1 MNPLEKDIAE
11 SKPQLAPHE
20 HARAPVTALAVD
32 YRDGEHVLA
41 ACWRWGRCCAS

>member
-20 HARAPVTALAVD
+20 HASAPVTALAVD
-32 YRDGEHVLA
+32 YRDAIATGA
-41 ACWRWGRCCAS
+41 RSCCTRSRG